1 MSLFLD
7 LAAEMDVALEA
18 TKHLVSGLET
28 AAVAAESAAARISS
42 AQEVADR
49 AAPEGAGPQHLTSGI
64 TGGGPGIS
72 DVSTTAT
79 LGNVVDYLKQ
89 QAGRR

>member
-7 LAAEMDVALEA
+7 MAADMEVALEA
-18 TKHLVSGLET
+18 TKELVSGLEM
-28 AAVAAESAAARISS
+28 AASKAESAAARIMS
-42 AQEVADR
+42 AQEVARR
-49 AAPEGAGPQHLTSGI
+49 AEPSGGENSTSGI
-64 TGGGPGIS
+64 TGGGPGIG

-79 LGNVVDYLKQ
+79 LGSVVDYLQQ